1 MAVEVVTP
9 EESLGTVI
17 GDLNSRRGQV
27 LSLNERGT
35 SKVGALF
42 GDVPGL
48 RGLARG
54 RANATMHFAHYA
66 PVPASVAQQI
76 VNA

>member
-1 MAVEVVTP
+1 
-9 EESLGTVI
+9 
-17 GDLNSRRGQV
+17 V

-35 SKVGALF
+35 SKVVDAHAPLSTLF

-48 RGLARG
+48 RGLSRG

-66 PVPASVAQQI
+66 AAPPAIAQQM
-76 VNA
+76 AK